1 MKKPIFILLLLMCN
15 FLFAQVTEQQVL
27 EEAKAQNINSRSDA
41 LAALQANGIS
51 ESEARQLARQQGL
64 DYDDFL
70 ASYFPNKTTAVS
82 PSTADPD
89 TSILIEETTITKVE
103 PSTTAIAMEPK
114 TQKID
119 TTYFGYKIFETNPF
133 LEKEYLLGNINE
145 DYLIAPGDKLRM
157 IVFGTNSLELEAT
170 VDRNGN
176 INIPNY
182 GLFFAAGN
190 TFKTLK
196 SRLQTYLG
204 KYFSGLLSQPQRT
217 FLDVSL
223 TQLSPTK
230 VIVMGQVNAPGPHIL
245 TTQANPLAALYASG
259 GVTTSGSLRTINIY
273 RNNQLIHVVDLYDYI
288 TTGRL
293 SKDIKLTNNDVVFVP
308 PRLSSVRL
316 NGAVKTAGIFELKP
330 EEGLKELLTFSGG
343 LPPTALTD
351 KLNIN
356 TISASKDSDFN
367 RSLKTINYEKALSL
381 KQAVALQDGDEI
393 TFFSIL
399 EVIENKV
406 TITGNVYQ
414 PGAYALDQ
422 YPTLQAL
429 ILEAARGIKEDTY
442 LTKVDVSGIVLPQ
455 GKETFASYNL
465 AEVLSGALT
474 VRLSDRDR
482 IKIYSKAEV
491 EGLQEV
497 SITGFGIKGTISQPY
512 FENQSVYDLIFKNAS
527 YENPEF
533 ETEVLESR
541 LDLMRFN
548 KTSGLYKTERY
559 NLTDSEQL
567 KKTMLKPYDKVVI
580 YNKGVNERLNQSISV
595 GGYVKSPTALP
606 LQEQMYVEDA
616 ILLAGGFKDM
626 ADQDLVYIN
635 REDRDPSTAAISTAF
650 SISIDQDYL
659 LGKTNQ
665 PKHGFTLMDKDI
677 ITVRKQLGVE
687 AATVITIK
695 GEVNYPRNFIAE
707 FEQLNFQELITAAGG
722 LKPTALLS
730 ASTIVREGKVL
741 AVDLT
746 ELPKNQQ
753 IFENGDV
760 VTFAKNRGEVF
771 VTGAVEQENYFV
783 WEANKKAK
791 YYLKNSGGKLK
802 EADRSYLTL
811 PNGKSKKINFFNNPI
826 VLPDSKI
833 VVNRK
838 VKKERVRNGDGLS
851 KVLSVA
857 TILTSLVTSVVLVSQ
872 IQ

>member
-1 MKKPIFILLLLMCN
+1 M
-15 FLFAQVTEQQVL
+15 
-27 EEAKAQNINSRSDA
+27 
-41 LAALQANGIS
+41 
-51 ESEARQLARQQGL
+51 
-64 DYDDFL
+64 
-70 ASYFPNKTTAVS
+70 
-82 PSTADPD
+82 
-89 TSILIEETTITKVE
+89 
-103 PSTTAIAMEPK
+103 
-114 TQKID
+114 
-119 TTYFGYKIFETNPF
+119 
-133 LEKEYLLGNINE
+133 
-145 DYLIAPGDKLRM
+145 
-157 IVFGTNSLELEAT
+157 
-170 VDRNGN
+170 
-176 INIPNY
+176 
-182 GLFFAAGN
+182 
-190 TFKTLK
+190 
-196 SRLQTYLG
+196 
-204 KYFSGLLSQPQRT
+204 
-217 FLDVSL
+217 
-223 TQLSPTK
+223 
-230 VIVMGQVNAPGPHIL
+230 
-245 TTQANPLAALYASG
+245 
-259 GVTTSGSLRTINIY
+259 
-273 RNNQLIHVVDLYDYI
+273 
-288 TTGRL
+288 
-293 SKDIKLTNNDVVFVP
+293 
-308 PRLSSVRL
+308 
-316 NGAVKTAGIFELKP
+316 
-330 EEGLKELLTFSGG
+330 
-343 LPPTALTD
+343 
-351 KLNIN
+351 
-356 TISASKDSDFN
+356 
-367 RSLKTINYEKALSL
+367 
-381 KQAVALQDGDEI
+381 
-393 TFFSIL
+393 
-399 EVIENKV
+399 
-406 TITGNVYQ
+406 
-414 PGAYALDQ
+414 
-422 YPTLQAL
+422 
-429 ILEAARGIKEDTY
+429 
-442 LTKVDVSGIVLPQ
+442 SGIILPQ

-548 KTSGLYKTERY
+548 KTTGFYKTQRY

-616 ILLAGGFKDM
+616 ILLAGGFEDM

-635 REDRDPSTAAISTAF
+635 REDRDPSTAAISKAF
-650 SISIDQDYL
+650 TISIDQDYL

-687 AATVITIK
+687 AASVITIK

-730 ASTIVREGKVL
+730 ASRIVRDGKVL

-746 ELPKNQQ
+746 KLPKNQQ

>member
-1 MKKPIFILLLLMCN
+1 MKKTIYILLLLMSN

-27 EEAKAQNINSRSDA
+27 KEAKAQNINSRSDA

-70 ASYFPNKTTAVS
+70 TSYFPNKTAAVS

-103 PSTTAIAMEPK
+103 PSTTAIATEPK

-119 TTYFGYKIFETNPF
+119 PTYFGYKIFDTNPF

-223 TQLSPTK
+223 TQLRPTK

-316 NGAVKTAGIFELKP
+316 NGTVKTTGIFELKQ

-351 KLNIN
+351 KVNIN

-442 LTKVDVSGIVLPQ
+442 LTKVDVSGIILPQ

-482 IKIYSKAEV
+482 IKIYSKGEV

-497 SITGFGIKGTISQPY
+497 SISGFGIKGTISQPY

-548 KTSGLYKTERY
+548 KTTGLYKTQRY

-580 YNKGVNERLNQSISV
+580 YNKGVNERLNKSISV

-616 ILLAGGFKDM
+616 ILLAGGFEDM

-635 REDRDPSTAAISTAF
+635 REDRDPLTAAISTAF
-650 SISIDQDYL
+650 TISIDQDYL

-665 PKHGFTLMDKDI
+665 PKHGFTLIDKDI
-677 ITVRKQLGVE
+677 ITVRKQMGVE
-687 AATVITIK
+687 PATVITIQ
-695 GEVNYPRNFIAE
+695 GEVNYPRNYIAE

-730 ASTIVREGKVL
+730 ASKIVRDGMVL

-771 VTGAVEQENYFV
+771 VTGAVEQENYFI

-802 EADRSYLTL
+802 EADRSYLSL
-811 PNGKSKKINFFNNPI
+811 PNGKSKKINFFNNPT